1 NDSKKLSAKKRAVF
15 GKKLKASRLAG
26 ELPVVVYGAKAKPE
40 SFLVDM
46 IEFKKVLS
54 QAGESSIV
62 ALDLAGASKDALIHE
77 VQVHPITGE
86 PIHADFLVVDKNKP
100 IIVSVP
106 LTFEGV
112 APAIKE
118 LGGNLIKVLHEVE
131 IEALPKDLPHD
142 LKVDISV
149 LIALDSQILIKDI
162 ILPAGVTMQNDAEE
176 VVASISEA
184 GEVVVEEAT
193 EAVDLS
199 AIEVEKKGKKEEEG
213 TEEPAK

>member
-1 NDSKKLSAKKRAVF
+1 MTIKLTAKKREIF
-15 GKKLKASRLAG
+15 GKKLDKNRLAG
-26 ELPVVVYGAKAKPE
+26 ELPIVVYGAKAKPE

-46 IEFKKVLS
+46 IEFKKVLN
-54 QAGESSIV
+54 QAGESSII

-86 PIHADFLVVDKNKP
+86 PIHADFLIVDKNKP
-100 IIVSVP
+100 IIVNVP
-106 LTFEGV
+106 LVFEGI

-142 LKVDISV
+142 LRVDISV
-149 LIALDSQILIKDI
+149 LKDLDSQVLIKDI
-162 ILPAGVTMQNDAEE
+162 ILPAGVTMQNPAEE

-184 GEVVVEEAT
+184 GEEVVEEATT

-199 AIEVEKKGKKEEEG
+199 AIEVEKKGKKEEE
-213 TEEPAK
+213 EVAE